1 MAAALSLAVRDWSRS
16 RNAELSGVPTDITV
30 GELLSEVK
38 EEMQLPRETPYHLLY
53 GGQKLNRN
61 LTLDEIGIE
70 DDAEVTIAPEV
81 SAG

>member
-1 MAAALSLAVRDWSRS
+1 MPAGLRLAVRDWSRS
-16 RNAELSGVPTDITV
+16 RNAELSEVPNDITV

-53 GGQKLNRN
+53 GGQKLNRT
-61 LTLDEIGIE
+61 LTLQEIGIE
-70 DDAEVTIAPEV
+70 DEAEVTIAPEV

>member
-1 MAAALSLAVRDWSRS
+1 MGALNLAVWDWSRS
-16 RNAELSGVPTDITV
+16 RSAELSGVPSDLTV

-38 EEMQLPRETPYHLLY
+38 EEMQLPTDTPYHLIY
-53 GGQKLNRN
+53 DGEKLNRAF
-61 LTLDEIGIE
+61 TLDEIGLA